1 MNALSDFSD
10 TMNFLDE
17 SRIERVVLAKRVG
30 QLLASGDAGSET
42 AMLETVARNLC
53 HDDMDLVRGALS
65 FELRHCDVIADDVV
79 KAIVFDEEDVAVPFL
94 QNSQAVSDDLLLD
107 VIKAK
112 PAPFQIAIARRIMIS
127 EAVTNCLS
135 EEAVER
141 AVQSLVRNPGAVFSD
156 QACDAVLK
164 RFPGQ
169 SLILGDMVQR
179 DDISRKSLEKLGEQ
193 IGMPQAAKK
202 DEGVPDVPFA
212 VLLAQ
217 LRLAHRLGDLG
228 SRKIMDVVEVRGKEG
243 LEAVLMAILD
253 RPRNKITKLLY
264 SDAQNARTE
273 LFRRAKFKPELTR
286 HIAEKLDL

>member
-30 QLLASGDAGSET
+30 QLLASGNAGSET
-42 AMLETVARNLC
+42 AMLESVARNLC
-53 HDDMDLVRGALS
+53 QDDMELVRGALS

-112 PAPFQIAIARRIMIS
+112 PAPFQIAIARRIIIS
-127 EAVTNCLS
+127 EPVTHCLS

-141 AVQSLVRNPGAVFSD
+141 AVQSLVRNPGAAFSD

-164 RFPGQ
+164 RFPDQ
-169 SLILGDMVQR
+169 PLILGDLVQR
-179 DDISRKSLEKLGEQ
+179 GDVSRKSLEKLGEK
-193 IGMPQAAKK
+193 IGVPHIAKK
-202 DEGVPDVPFA
+202 DKGVPSVPFA

-217 LRLAHRLGDLG
+217 LRLAHRLGELG
-228 SRKIMDVVEVRGKEG
+228 PKAIMDIVEARGREG
-243 LEAVLMAILD
+243 IEAVLMAKLD

-264 SDAQNARTE
+264 SDAQNARKE
-273 LFRRAKFKPELTR
+273 LFKRAKFTPELTR
-286 HIAEKLDL
+286 FVTTKLDQ